1 MDPTELTKRIE
12 SLAAEFPQLASIV
25 ELPHKTNGY
34 RRKAQLTVGT
44 VAASAFY
51 VTSKAWGHEG
61 GNNLTLTLVAPS
73 AADSPLSV
81 SVAGNDVTVSLT
93 TNGSGAATS
102 TAAQV
107 VAAINAS
114 APASALLTA
123 TPYRTST
130 GAGVV
135 APLART
141 SLSDNLKAPASVS
154 RDPFTVKAIRIGKT
168 RDGSKTGV
176 FANAQEHA
184 REWVTPLVAIETAE
198 RLLRNYATDPATR
211 RLVDDLDI
219 FIMPTT
225 NPDGGHYSM
234 YDNNAQRKNM
244 TNYCDPAQSDPGYRN
259 NWGVDINRNFS
270 VGSAFDGYN
279 GASTPTTS
287 ATACRSDTFAGPA
300 ELSEPESRN
309 EVWLTQQFPN
319 IKFAMNIHSYGGY
332 FMWPPGAY
340 KTAGRESLPR
350 PTYGEESYFWQTA
363 DSVLSRVQDYRGTAT
378 WPGRTGPVIDVLYSA
393 AGNSADEHWYN
404 RGIYGFD
411 FEVGADL
418 WNPTTKR
425 WEAVGFQPPFAEG
438 YAESQEFAGGLIG
451 LLGVAREYELDDTK
465 PDSWVTVKARTAT
478 STTFTIETS
487 EPATV
492 YYTLDG
498 SKPTTASAKL
508 QNAALR
514 EGAESFTVSNDTV
527 VNFFA
532 VDAPG
537 NVENGYDAAAAAGY
551 ESWKVTAGGT
561 TYDDVAA
568 TIAMYR
574 AADRM
579 SAAKAASF
587 TERLLRA
594 KAEAARGSEVRPIG
608 YLDQFIARVENQLRN
623 DPIARDALV
632 KAAQQLLDQLQAAED
647 EEAGTAARPAA

>member
-1 MDPTELTKRIE
+1 M
-12 SLAAEFPQLASIV
+12 
-25 ELPHKTNGY
+25 
-34 RRKAQLTVGT
+34 
-44 VAASAFY
+44 
-51 VTSKAWGHEG
+51 
-61 GNNLTLTLVAPS
+61 
-73 AADSPLSV
+73 
-81 SVAGNDVTVSLT
+81 
-93 TNGSGAATS
+93 
-102 TAAQV
+102 
-107 VAAINAS
+107 
-114 APASALLTA
+114 
-123 TPYRTST
+123 
-130 GAGVV
+130 
-135 APLART
+135 
-141 SLSDNLKAPASVS
+141 
-154 RDPFTVKAIRIGKT
+154 KAIRIGKT

-198 RLLRNYATDPATR
+198 RLLRNYATDAATR
-211 RLVDDLDI
+211 NLVDDLDI

-234 YDNNAQRKNM
+234 YDSNSQRKNM

-287 ATACRSDTFAGPA
+287 PTACRSDTFAGPS

-363 DSVLSRVQDYRGTAT
+363 DHVLSRVQDFRGTAT

-418 WNPTTKR
+418 WNPTTKT
-425 WEAVGFQPPFAEG
+425 WQAVGFQPPFAEG
-438 YAESQEFAGGLIG
+438 YAESQEFAGGLVG
-451 LLGVAREYELDDTK
+451 LFQVAREYELDDVR
-465 PDSWVTVKARTAT
+465 PDSWVTVKSRTAT
-478 STTFTIETS
+478 TTTFSIETS

-498 SKPTTASAKL
+498 SKPTTSSTKL

-514 EGAESFTVSNDTV
+514 EGAETFTVSNDTV
-527 VNFFA
+527 VSFFA

-537 NVENGYDAAAAAGY
+537 NVENGYSSGAANGY
-551 ESWKVTAGGT
+551 ESWKVTAGRT
-561 TYDDVAA
+561 TYDDIDA
-568 TIAMYR
+568 TLAMYR
-574 AADRM
+574 AADRL

-587 TERLLRA
+587 SERLLRA
-594 KAEAARGSEVRPIG
+594 KAEAARGGEVRTIG
-608 YLDQFIARVENQLRN
+608 YLEQFIARVENQLNN

-632 KAAQQLLDQLQAAED
+632 RAAQQLIDQLQAAED
-647 EEAGTAARPAA
+647 SENAVLAKNAA